1 MSTTD
6 QGPLRP
12 GLREQTTEK
21 VLLVCRARNG
31 ATRVDWWPSVE
42 EARRHD
48 MEVLEIRRKVT
59 LPAKA
64 EATGLDK
71 LLETILGR
79 AGSQDRLLHKR
90 GLDQKEYF
98 NQ

>member
-1 MSTTD
+1 MTNSD
-6 QGPLRP
+6 PSKLRP

-48 MEVLEIRRKVT
+48 MEVLEIRRKIT

-64 EATGLDK
+64 EATGLHK
-71 LLETILGR
+71 LLETVLGR

-90 GLDQKEYF
+90 GLDQKEFF

>member
-1 MSTTD
+1 MSSTD
-6 QGPLRP
+6 QGQLRP

-48 MEVLEIRRKVT
+48 MEVLEVRRKIS

-64 EATGLDK
+64 EPTGLYK
-71 LLETILGR
+71 LLDTVLGR